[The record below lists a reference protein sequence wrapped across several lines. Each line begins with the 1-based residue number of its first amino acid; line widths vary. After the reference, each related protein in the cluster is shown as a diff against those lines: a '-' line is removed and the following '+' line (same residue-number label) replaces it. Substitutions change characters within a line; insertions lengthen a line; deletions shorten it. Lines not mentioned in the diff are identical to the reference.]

1 LKNFFFSMMCFSK
14 ERASP
19 DDKKKSDLITKGL
32 EEEKKSLANHVKLL
46 LLGAGESGKSTIAKQ
61 IKIIHLNGFTDEE
74 RKNFR
79 AIIYSNVVGSIK
91 ALVEATQTLR
101 VDVLD
106 SNREVAKKVMA
117 EDYFNG
123 NEIAEDMRR
132 EISNLWADPA
142 IKKVYS
148 RSSEFQLNDS
158 AAFYLDAIDR
168 IAAQDYIPTEQD
180 VLRSRA
186 KTTGII
192 ETEFIVERTKF
203 RMVDV
208 GGQRSE
214 RKKWMHCFQ
223 DVTSVIF
230 CVALSE
236 YDLKLYEDD
245 QTNRMHESLKLFK
258 EICNSK
264 WFTDTAMILFL
275 NKRDLFEIKIAK
287 VDLKCC
293 FSEYVGGCNYDNAV
307 TFIKDKFLAQN
318 ENPRNHIYTHV
329 TCATDTDNVQVV
341 FNAVKDVILHKVL
354 DDSGLGI

>member
-1 LKNFFFSMMCFSK
+1 MGCGGTKDKSPESRLIDEQL
-14 ERASP
+14 ERDRRKQQA
-19 DDKKKSDLITKGL
+19 
-32 EEEKKSLANHVKLL
+32 EVKLL

-61 IKIIHLNGFTDEE
+61 MKIIHLQGFNTEE
-74 RKNFR
+74 RNTYKS
-79 AIIYSNVVGSIK
+79 IIYNNVLGSMRSLVVAAKDKDIPLGKGTEEAAERIRNIDTQVLAGSLTSEMAADIK
-91 ALVEATQTLR
+91 ILWKDEGIKEAYKRQ
-101 VDVLD
+101 
-106 SNREVAKKVMA
+106 
-117 EDYFNG
+117 
-123 NEIAEDMRR
+123 
-132 EISNLWADPA
+132 
-142 IKKVYS
+142 
-148 RSSEFQLNDS
+148 SEFQLNDS
-158 AAFYLDAIDR
+158 AAYYFDAIDR
-168 IAAQDYIPTEQD
+168 LAAVDYVPSEHD

-192 ETEFIVERTKF
+192 ETEFVVEKTKF

-264 WFTDTAMILFL
+264 WFSETAVILFL
-275 NKRDLFEIKIAK
+275 NKKDLFAEKIKKTTLTAA
-287 VDLKCC
+287 
-293 FSEYVGGCNYDNAV
+293 FPEYGGGLNYDNALN
-307 TFIKDKFLAQN
+307 FIKDKFLAQN
-318 ENPRNHIYTHV
+318 ENPKKHIYTHA

-341 FNAVKDVILHKVL
+341 FNAVKDIVLQKIL
-354 DDSGLGI
+354 DESGMGL